1 MLKKADT
8 PRQILLR
15 RERSRQLANSRPAGL
30 ALPGRVSIPR
40 RVPMS
45 SSNGRN
51 RGRPPYLAG
60 KSTPPQPGDERNGDY
75 SREHLLKMDARFRD
89 RVERAFRLGLE
100 SRAAAG
106 HVVAS
111 GALCVNLT
119 APCASS

>member
-1 MLKKADT
+1 M
-8 PRQILLR
+8 
-15 RERSRQLANSRPAGL
+15 
-30 ALPGRVSIPR
+30 
-40 RVPMS
+40 
-45 SSNGRN
+45 SSNGKRN
-51 RGRPPYLAG
+51 RGRQPYISG
-60 KSTPPQPGDERNGDY
+60 RRTPPQPGDERNGDY

-100 SRAAAG
+100 SRAAAAG